1 VQAACAE
8 VPVTVRHPPWSPRS
22 FVMAL

>member
-1 VQAACAE
+1 VQATCAE